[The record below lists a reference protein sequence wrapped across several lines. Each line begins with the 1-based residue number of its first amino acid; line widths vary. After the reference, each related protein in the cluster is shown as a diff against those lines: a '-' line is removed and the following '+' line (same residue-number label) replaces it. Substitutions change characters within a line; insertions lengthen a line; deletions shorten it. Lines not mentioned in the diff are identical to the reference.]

1 MLNLYCKRMIGKK
14 LRQKTELSH
23 LVSYWPKA
31 VDWYES
37 YFSKFTLKMYKTASE
52 FLDLPNCHNII
63 EIGGGLGLGAQVI
76 LSKLPPTARYT
87 LTNHVNC
94 LVELTKLKNLP
105 QTEVIKVDPSW
116 LPFTGESFDRYIAM
130 ATLEELDN
138 ARQVVQEAYR
148 VLEPGGIM
156 VASVTRKMDV
166 HSLWMIFNKIRD
178 KHGISHPLMLK
189 QNLGN
194 VGAVRTIF
202 KEAGFSYIFAFY
214 ESARFNSMDANIAKN
229 VFLEEP
235 IIKEARTNDKT
246 GAIEKSIK
254 KELEELF
261 LTEEIPLSAEFLV
274 IVAHK
279 SRNKDFRNNYSHK

>member
-1 MLNLYCKRMIGKK
+1 
-14 LRQKTELSH
+14 
-23 LVSYWPKA
+23 
-31 VDWYES
+31 
-37 YFSKFTLKMYKTASE
+37 
-52 FLDLPNCHNII
+52 
-63 EIGGGLGLGAQVI
+63 
-76 LSKLPPTARYT
+76 
-87 LTNHVNC
+87 
-94 LVELTKLKNLP
+94 
-105 QTEVIKVDPSW
+105 
-116 LPFTGESFDRYIAM
+116 
-130 ATLEELDN
+130 
-138 ARQVVQEAYR
+138 
-148 VLEPGGIM
+148 
-156 VASVTRKMDV
+156 
-166 HSLWMIFNKIRD
+166 MIFNKIRD